1 MPPLLNTNAVIQC
14 AHGGKF
20 VVVPRGPRAV
30 VGGAPGLTV
39 ADLPGVIAAGCAF
52 NVSGVPAPCVI
63 TSVLAGMSPHVT
75 DHGAPAVTQAVVCAT
90 SNGVPSL
97 PVASAGQVT
106 VHG

>member
-1 MPPLLNTNAVIQC
+1 MPPLLNINAVIQC
-14 AHGGKF
+14 AHGGRF
-20 VVVPRGPRAV
+20 TVVPRGPRAI

-39 ADLPGVIAAGCAF
+39 ADLPGVIAVGCAF

-63 TSVLAGMSPHVT
+63 ASVLAGMSPGVT

-97 PVASAGQVT
+97 PVASAGQMT